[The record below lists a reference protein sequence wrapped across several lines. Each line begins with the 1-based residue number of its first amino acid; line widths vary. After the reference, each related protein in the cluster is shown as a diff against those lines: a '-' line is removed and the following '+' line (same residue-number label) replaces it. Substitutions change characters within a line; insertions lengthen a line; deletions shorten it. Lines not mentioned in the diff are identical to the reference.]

1 MESREIKA
9 GDLVRLKRSL
19 FKGHVPPTSIYLVV
33 KTKERNGASNGVLM
47 DVQKIGESRILKGFV
62 SDIYEVY
69 DESR

>member
-9 GDLVRLKRSL
+9 GDLVRLRRSL

-33 KTKERNGASNGVLM
+33 NTKERKSAEGVLL

-69 DESR
+69 NESR